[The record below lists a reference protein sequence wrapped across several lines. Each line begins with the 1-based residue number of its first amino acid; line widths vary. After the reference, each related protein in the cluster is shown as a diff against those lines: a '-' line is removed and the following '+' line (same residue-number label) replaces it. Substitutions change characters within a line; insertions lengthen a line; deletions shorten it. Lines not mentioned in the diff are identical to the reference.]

1 MEEVGNFGL
10 TNSCSSPCLQKT
22 ATGGILPSSHG
33 QLPQQSQN
41 QQQPSSN
48 SSSIRTLRLLQNFE
62 DECAPL
68 MGGGGDGQDDGDGR
82 IMEEDGMNS
91 RRRMIGGDEMA

>member
-1 MEEVGNFGL
+1 MEDVGNFGL

-22 ATGGILPSSHG
+22 TATGILPPPHG
-33 QLPQQSQN
+33 QLPQQNQN
-41 QQQPSSN
+41 QQQASSN

-82 IMEEDGMNS
+82 MGEDGMNS
-91 RRRMIGGDEMA
+91 KRRMIGGDEMA